1 MVTNLRT
8 CDLTDPLG
16 IELPRPPLSW
26 QLTDGSEQRG
36 YHVQAGTREGAA
48 DLWDTGEVE
57 GADQRVEYGGRP
69 PGGGATVYWR
79 VRVRDAHGWSEW
91 SPSARFEAGADD
103 WTARWITHPDW
114 HDEGNPRAGEGRPL
128 PLLAGEFTLAQ
139 PVVRA
144 RLRVAGLGVY
154 VASVNGTPVTDAVLE
169 PPYTDFTRR
178 VAYATHDVTAL
189 LREGANAVG
198 VALGPGIAHVF
209 PHQDRY
215 MKFFG
220 SKAAPKAIAQLEVEY
235 ADGSSGRFHTGP
247 GWLATQGPTV
257 RSHWFGGEDHD
268 ARLRIPGWDAPGADR
283 SAWRPVTVLDDTTET
298 LRSRAC
304 PPIRVTERL
313 PATAKLVAT
322 DGTPVFDVGAV
333 VAGWAELSLDLPAGR
348 YLRLVPGDQLDAYGR
363 VIQSKPTTGAPI
375 FNTYVTQ
382 DGPQTWHPDF
392 RYDGFRYVEVQGL
405 PEHLGPEAV
414 TALVLRADNTPVGTF
429 ETSNA
434 LVNDIHTIIDRAV
447 RGNMYSVL
455 TDCPHREK
463 LGWLEQTHL
472 LFDVVANNYDVAA
485 YYRELLVTIAEA
497 QTEDGLVPDIAPEFL
512 VFDAPFRDDPN
523 WGGAI
528 VRIPWQLYRRYGD
541 RTAMRTHYD
550 AMRRYVDY
558 LTSRADDGIL
568 GYGLG
573 DWIGL
578 DQETPIPLV
587 STWGYWRAADTMA
600 RTAGALDRDEDAKRY
615 RALSE
620 GIVAAFGERFSGAGS
635 QASEILT
642 LDMGLVPERPGAL
655 ERISEAVRG
664 GGITVGEI
672 ALPALFR
679 VLGRAGRHE
688 ALWEFA
694 TSTEHPSYGYQ
705 VRHGATAL
713 TEAWDGPTRG
723 LSQNHYMLGAIDA
736 WFYRGLG
743 GIGQAPGSTGFRRLI
758 VEPAAPGDL
767 ESVRASTATPYGR
780 VAVSWRR
787 QDGAFLLEVEVPP
800 GSSAEVRLPDLGLD
814 RLSAPEAA
822 VRAGARAFEVPAGRW
837 TFEASR

>member
-16 IELPRPPLSW
+16 IEITRPTLSW
-26 QLTDGSEQRG
+26 QLTGATTQTG
-36 YHVQAGTREGAA
+36 YHVQVEPG
-48 DLWDTGEVE
+48 LWDSGEVSGPE
-57 GADQRVEYGGRP
+57 QRVVYGGRP
-69 PGGGATVYWR
+69 LTSRTAARWR
-79 VRVRDAHGWSEW
+79 VRIRDASGEWSGWS
-91 SPSARFEAGADD
+91 PTARFELGLLSPDD
-103 WTARWITHPDW
+103 WTASWITHPDW
-114 HDEGNPRAGEGRPL
+114 YDEGNPRAGEGRPL
-128 PLLAGEFTLAQ
+128 PLLEGEFTLAK
-139 PVVRA
+139 PVARA
-144 RLRVAGLGVY
+144 RLHVAGLGVC
-154 VASVNGTPVTDAVLE
+154 VASVNGAPVTDAVLE

-178 VAYATHDVTAL
+178 VVYATHDVTEL
-189 LREGANAVG
+189 LRDGGNTIG
-198 VALGPGIAHVF
+198 VELGPGIAHVF

-220 SKAAPKAIAQLEVEY
+220 SKQAPMAIAQLEVDY
-235 ADGSSGRFHTGP
+235 ADGSDDRFVTGAD
-247 GWLATQGPTV
+247 WRAAEGPTV
-257 RSHWFGGEDHD
+257 RSHWYGGEDHD
-268 ARLRIPGWDAPGADR
+268 ARRTAAE
-283 SAWRPVTVLDDTTET
+283 WRPVTVRPDPTDI

-313 PATAKLVAT
+313 PASAKLVAT
-322 DGTPVFDVGAV
+322 DGTPVFDVGTV

-363 VIQSKPTTGAPI
+363 VVQSKPTTGAPI
-375 FNTYVTQ
+375 FNTYVTK
-382 DGPQTWHPDF
+382 DGPQTWHPRF

-405 PEHLGPEAV
+405 PEHVGKDAV
-414 TALVLRADNTPVGTF
+414 TALVLRADNTPTGAF

-434 LVNDIHTIIDRAV
+434 LVNDVHKIIDRAV

-472 LFDVVANNYDVAA
+472 LFDVVAYNYDVAA

-497 QTEDGLVPDIAPEFL
+497 QTGEGLVPDIAPEFL
-512 VFDAPFRDDPN
+512 VFDPPFRDDPN

-528 VRIPWQLYRRYGD
+528 VRIPWQLYRWYGD
-541 RTAMRTHYD
+541 RSAMETHYD

-558 LTSRADDGIL
+558 LTGKAKDGIL
-568 GYGLG
+568 DYGLG

-578 DQETPIPLV
+578 DPSTPVPLV
-587 STWGYWRAADTMA
+587 STWGYWRAAHTMA
-600 RTAGALDRDEDAKRY
+600 RVAGVLGRDDDAKRY
-615 RALSE
+615 RALTE
-620 GIVAAFGERFSGAGS
+620 QITAAFAGSFAESRS
-635 QASEILT
+635 QASEILAF
-642 LDMGLVPERPGAL
+642 DMGVLTDEPAL
-655 ERISEAVRG
+655 DRISEAVAG

-679 VLGRAGRHE
+679 VLGHAGRHD

-694 TSTEHPSYGYQ
+694 TSTSHPSYGYQ

-743 GIGQAPGSTGFRRLI
+743 GIGQAPGSNGFRKLLI
-758 VEPAAPGDL
+758 EPATPGDL
-767 ESVRASTATPYGR
+767 ESVRASTGTPYGK
-780 VAVSWRR
+780 VAVSWTRG
-787 QDGAFLLEVEVPP
+787 DGEFALDVEVPP
-800 GSSAEVRLPDLGLD
+800 GSSAEVRLPDLGLAQHAVPD
-814 RLSAPEAA
+814 EA
-822 VRAGARAFEVPAGRW
+822 VPLGGRAYEVPAGQWAFR
-837 TFEASR
+837 AGR

>member
-8 CDLTDPLG
+8 CDLFDPLG
-16 IELPRPPLSW
+16 IEITRPTLSW
-26 QLTDGSEQRG
+26 QLTGATTQTG
-36 YHVQAGTREGAA
+36 YHVRVEP

-57 GADQRVEYGGRP
+57 SAGQRVVYDGRP
-69 PGGGATVYWR
+69 LTSRAAARWR
-79 VRVRDAHGWSEW
+79 VRIRDADGRWSGWS
-91 SPSARFEAGADD
+91 PPARFELGLLSPDD
-103 WTARWITHPDW
+103 WTASWITHPDW

-128 PLLAGEFTLAQ
+128 PLLKGEFVLAQ

-144 RLRVAGLGVY
+144 RLHVAGLGVY
-154 VASVNGTPVTDAVLE
+154 VATVNGGPVTDAVLE

-178 VAYATHDVTAL
+178 VVYATHDVTAL
-189 LREGANAVG
+189 LREGRNTLG
-198 VALGPGIAHVF
+198 VELGPGIAHVF

-220 SKAAPKAIAQLEVEY
+220 SKAAPRAIAQLELDY
-235 ADGSSGRFHTGP
+235 ADGSFGRFVTGP
-247 GWLATQGPTV
+247 DWRAAEGPTV
-257 RSHWFGGEDHD
+257 RSHWYGGEDHD
-268 ARLRIPGWDAPGADR
+268 ARRTASG
-283 SAWRPVTVLDDTTET
+283 WRPATVVPGTKDV

-313 PATAKLVAT
+313 PAAARLVAT
-322 DGTPVFDVGAV
+322 DGTPVFDVGTV
-333 VAGWAELSLDLPAGR
+333 VAGWAELTLDLPAGR
-348 YLRLVPGDQLDAYGR
+348 HLRLVPGDQLDDYGR

-375 FNTYVTQ
+375 FNTYVTK
-382 DGPQTWHPDF
+382 DGPQTWHPSF

-405 PEHLGPEAV
+405 PEHVGPEAV
-414 TALVLRADNTPVGTF
+414 TALVLRADNTPTGMF
-429 ETSNA
+429 ETSDA

-472 LFDVVANNYDVAA
+472 LFDVVAYNYDVAA

-497 QTEDGLVPDIAPEFL
+497 QTGDGLVPDIAPEFL

-528 VRIPWQLYRRYGD
+528 VRIPWQLYRWYGD
-541 RTAMRTHYD
+541 PSAMETHYD

-558 LTSRADDGIL
+558 LTSKADNGIL
-568 GYGLG
+568 GHGLG

-578 DQETPIPLV
+578 DDSTPVPLV
-587 STWGYWRAADTMA
+587 STWGYWRAAGTMA
-600 RTAGALDRDEDAKRY
+600 RAAGVLGRDDDAKRY
-615 RALSE
+615 RALTE
-620 GIVAAFGERFSGAGS
+620 QITAAFSRTFAGTFAEARS
-635 QASEILT
+635 QASEILA
-642 LDMGLVPERPGAL
+642 LDMGVITDERVL
-655 ERISEAVRG
+655 DRISEAVAG

-679 VLGRAGRHE
+679 VLGRAGRHD
-688 ALWEFA
+688 ALWAFA
-694 TSTEHPSYGYQ
+694 TSTSHPSYGYQ

-723 LSQNHYMLGAIDA
+723 LSQNHYMLGAVDA

-743 GIGQAPGSTGFRRLI
+743 GIGQAPGSNGFRRLLI
-758 VEPAAPGDL
+758 EPAAPGDL
-767 ESVRASTATPYGR
+767 ESVRASTMTPYGG
-780 VAVSWRR
+780 VEVSWTRA
-787 QDGAFLLEVEVPP
+787 DGEFTLDVTVPP
-800 GSSAEVRLPDLGLD
+800 GSSAEVRLPDLGLARHAVPD
-814 RLSAPEAA
+814 AA
-822 VRAGARAFEVPAGRW
+822 VKLGAHAYEVPAGRW
-837 TFEASR
+837 TFGAGR